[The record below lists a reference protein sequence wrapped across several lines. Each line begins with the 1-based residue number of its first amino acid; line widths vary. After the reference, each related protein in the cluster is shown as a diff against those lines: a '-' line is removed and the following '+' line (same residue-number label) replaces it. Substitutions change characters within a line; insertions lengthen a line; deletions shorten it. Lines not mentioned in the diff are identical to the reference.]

1 MEATIDEVSA
11 LQYLVPESKA
21 NVLSNTIAI
30 ALTLALPRIFI
41 LLKRSLPG
49 LLNLYRRIVQLD
61 TLWRLHRAFRSI
73 SDKVRTTLGR
83 DRPHSSVEVAAFE
96 LNATSHS
103 EGNQERRILAGMAA
117 TLQESASAEDALSR
131 LARRHLAMP
140 RLKIGVNLL
149 SSHSFQRV
157 LENFLDDPRSVG
169 YIILVMLL
177 LFAIFIGLQAIAI
190 SSSFIIGSSAATI
203 KEGACTYYVYN
214 KPFIPGTYVPPTLGF
229 TTPFS
234 VYHDLEKIL
243 TESALSYADTCYE
256 STKSV
261 ASCPYTLTRSI
272 PHTVSINNEC
282 PFPAKNMC
290 KLANSSV
297 ITMDSGFVD
306 ARILGI
312 NSPSNFEFRRRTHC
326 SPVQDNELFVRAE
339 NISENLIEIK
349 YRYGEHNEYQEH
361 DGQLLLRERRHIY
374 SSSLTLRFDT
384 WANSPPDMYF
394 NKIYDV
400 RYPAPR

>member
-1 MEATIDEVSA
+1 MEAIIDEVSA
-11 LQYLVPESKA
+11 FQYLVPESKA

-61 TLWRLHRAFRSI
+61 TLWRLHRAFSGI
-73 SDKVRTTLGR
+73 SDKVRTALGR
-83 DRPHSSVEVAAFE
+83 DCPRSSVEAAAFE
-96 LNATSHS
+96 LNATTHS

-149 SSHSFQRV
+149 SPHSIQRV
-157 LENFLDDPRSVG
+157 LENFLEEPRSVG
-169 YIILVMLL
+169 YIILVMFL

-203 KEGACTYYVYN
+203 KEGACAYYLHWPSV
-214 KPFIPGTYVPPTLGF
+214 PGTYIPPHAGF
-229 TTPFS
+229 MTPFS
-234 VYHDLEKIL
+234 VTHDLEKIL

-326 SPVQDNELFVRAE
+326 SPVLDNELFVQAE
-339 NISENLIEIK
+339 NISENMIEIK

-361 DGQLLLRERRHIY
+361 DGQLLLRERRHI
-374 SSSLTLRFDT
+374 SSNSFTLRFDT
-384 WANSPPDMYF
+384 WTNPPPDMYF